1 MGIKGLL
8 KFLKT
13 YASDSIKTTTPTEY
27 VGKTIAIDTSIIIYQ
42 YVIALKG
49 AGTELIDINGNI
61 TSHIY
66 GIINKAI
73 NILSSGVKPIFV
85 FDGVPPS
92 LKQELLNNRKKLRD
106 NAKEKLSEESD
117 EDEKKRLSKRTVS
130 ITHKQMD
137 QCKEILKLLGLPVVE
152 APEEAD
158 AQCAYLVKNKLAY
171 AVGSEDMDIL
181 PFGSCRLLRNFTSY
195 KNEEINEIDLEQI
208 LKSLDINHEQFID
221 ICILLGCDYSCTVT
235 GLGPKSILGVIKNH
249 GSIDNFIINDLKLKK
264 NKYRIPDNF
273 HYKPAREYFQN
284 APVQQLTKT
293 DITWKKPNIKKLQQI
308 LVDKYNFKSVNVSK
322 IISRLK
328 KNHPCLQKKKEN
340 NSYDLTKFI
349 TEISSSNNH

>member
-13 YASDSIKTTTPTEY
+13 YASDSIKTTTPNDY

-49 AGTELIDINGNI
+49 AGANLTDSNGNS

-66 GIINKAI
+66 GILNKAI

-85 FDGVPPS
+85 FDGVPPN
-92 LKQELLNNRKKLRD
+92 LKQDVLDNRKKMRN
-106 NAKEKLSEESD
+106 NAKEKISAESD

-130 ITHKQMD
+130 ISRKQME
-137 QCKEILKLLGLPVVE
+137 QCKEILKLIGLPVVE

-158 AQCAYLVKNKLAY
+158 AQCAYLVKNNLAY

-181 PFGSCRLLRNFTSY
+181 PFGSCKLLRNFTSY
-195 KNEEINEIDLEQI
+195 KNDEINEIDLQTI
-208 LKSLDINHEQFID
+208 LSSLDVNHEQFID
-221 ICILLGCDYSCTVT
+221 ICILLGCDYTCTVT

-249 GSIDNFIINDLKLKK
+249 GSIDNFILDNQKVKK
-264 NKYRIPDNF
+264 NIYKISDNF
-273 HYKPAREYFQN
+273 CYKPAREYFQN
-284 APVQQLTKT
+284 APVLELTNT
-293 DITWKKPNIKKLQQI
+293 DIVWKKPSIKRLQQI
-308 LVDKYNFKSVNVSK
+308 LVDRYNFKSSNVSK

-328 KNHPCLQKKKEN
+328 KNHPCLNGKITEKKGFDLTTFMTSTSN
-340 NSYDLTKFI
+340 NS
-349 TEISSSNNH
+349 

>member
-13 YASDSIKTTTPTEY
+13 YASDSIKTTTPDKY
-27 VGKTIAIDTSIIIYQ
+27 IGKVIAIDTSIIIYQ

-49 AGTELIDINGNI
+49 AGADLTDNDGNI

-85 FDGVPPS
+85 FDGVPPA
-92 LKQELLNNRKKLRD
+92 LKQYILSIRKKTRD
-106 NAKEKLSEESD
+106 IAKERLSDESD

-130 ITHKQMD
+130 ISHKQME
-137 QCKEILKLLGLPVVE
+137 QCKEILRLLGLPVVE

-158 AQCAYLVKNKLAY
+158 AQCAYLVKNNLAY

-181 PFGSCRLLRNFTSY
+181 PFGSCKLLRNFTSY
-195 KNEEINEIDLEQI
+195 KNDEINEIDLQQI
-208 LKSLDINHEQFID
+208 LTSLNINHEQFID

-235 GLGPKSILGVIKNH
+235 GLGPKSILGVIQNH
-249 GSIDNFIINDLKLKK
+249 GSIDNFIKDDIKVKK
-264 NKYRIPDNF
+264 NKYKIPDSF
-273 HYKPAREYFQN
+273 CYKPAREYFQN
-284 APVQQLTKT
+284 APVKQLTKT
-293 DITWKKPNIKKLQQI
+293 EITWRKPNIKKLQQI
-308 LVDKYNFKSVNVSK
+308 LVDKYNFKSSNVSK

-328 KNHPCLQKKKEN
+328 KNHPYFHKKPN
-340 NSYDLTKFI
+340 NPAYDLTKFI
-349 TEISSSNNH
+349 TTNDNV